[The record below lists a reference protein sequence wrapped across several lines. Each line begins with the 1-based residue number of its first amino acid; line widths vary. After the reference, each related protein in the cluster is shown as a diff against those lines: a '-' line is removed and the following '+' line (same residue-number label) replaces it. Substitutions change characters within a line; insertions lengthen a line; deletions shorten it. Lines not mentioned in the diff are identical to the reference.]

1 MKFGTTQTSRIDSG
15 SNRNNASRKLG
26 SSFQNA
32 HSTLAKIS
40 RRRISAACARV
51 GALESG
57 FTVEPCATINSVPFG
72 LRSTLTIL
80 PQRTRR
86 AQRSGSPNSLRDLWA
101 SVVNLWFVKFR
112 TYKNTDLRV
121 SEVGFGLWTISTGW
135 WGNFTEGEAIAL
147 MHKAFDL
154 GITLFDAADTY
165 GNGLSEELIAKA
177 FPNQRDEIVIAT
189 KVGYDFVH
197 HGEARGRGQR
207 EIPQDSS
214 PEAITRATEAA
225 LKRLKTDRIDLLQ
238 LHNIRMEQVSDDALW
253 KTLEKLKAEG
263 KVRYYGIAL
272 GPAIG
277 WLYEGVNSI
286 CERDLT
292 SVQHIY
298 NMLEQHPWRAFHDA
312 ATDAGKNTMFLIRV
326 THSSGMLE
334 GKYTSETKF
343 PPTDHRSH
351 RPRSWLLNGVKKV
364 DQLRLLENAER
375 TLGQA
380 ALQWLLAD
388 DRVASTLPNIYNEEQ
403 LVEFAKAPDTAPLT
417 SDDMVKIEELYS
429 ANFGL
434 EEEPPKFKGTMEL
447 PKETAAV

>member
-1 MKFGTTQTSRIDSG
+1 M
-15 SNRNNASRKLG
+15 
-26 SSFQNA
+26 
-32 HSTLAKIS
+32 H
-40 RRRISAACARV
+40 
-51 GALESG
+51 
-57 FTVEPCATINSVPFG
+57 
-72 LRSTLTIL
+72 
-80 PQRTRR
+80 
-86 AQRSGSPNSLRDLWA
+86 
-101 SVVNLWFVKFR
+101 FR
-112 TYKNTDLRV
+112 TYKDTDLTV

-147 MHKAFDL
+147 IHKAFDL

-207 EIPQDSS
+207 EIPQDFS
-214 PEAITRATEAA
+214 PEAIMCATDAA

-238 LHNIRMEQVSDDALW
+238 LHNIRMEQVDDDAVWTALG
-253 KTLEKLKAEG
+253 KLKSAG
-263 KVRYYGIAL
+263 KIRYYGIAL

-277 WLYEGVNSI
+277 WLYEGTNCI
-286 CERDLT
+286 RERDVT

-298 NMLEQHPWRAFHDA
+298 NILEQHPGRAIQDA
-312 ATDAGKNTMFLIRV
+312 AMELGKDTMFLIRV

-334 GKYTSETKF
+334 GKYTAETTF

-364 DQLRLLENAER
+364 EQLRFLENSER

-403 LVEFAKAPDTAPLT
+403 LVEFAKAPDCPPLT
-417 SDDMVKIEELYS
+417 AGDMVKIEKLYS
-429 ANFGL
+429 ENFGI
-434 EEEPPKFKGTMEL
+434 EEAPPKFKGTMEV
-447 PKETAAV
+447 PKETAAA